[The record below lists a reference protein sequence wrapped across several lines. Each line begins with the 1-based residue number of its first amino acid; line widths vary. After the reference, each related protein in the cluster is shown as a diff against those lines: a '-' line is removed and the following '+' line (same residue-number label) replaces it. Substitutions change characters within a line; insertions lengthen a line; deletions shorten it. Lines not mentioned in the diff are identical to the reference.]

1 MPAPPAQLY
10 CLAVPPC
17 RTVAP
22 HGWNMPACPAPPCLA
37 CRLILEDEGA
47 RLALCGDKLPVGE
60 CVTGVVAAV
69 RGHVLPN
76 GDFEALDLCYAGLP
90 PQAPLPAVGEDK

>member
-1 MPAPPAQLY
+1 MP
-10 CLAVPPC
+10 
-17 RTVAP
+17 P
-22 HGWNMPACPAPPCLA
+22 HTCLA

-69 RGHVLPN
+69 RGYVLPN
-76 GDFEALDLCYAGLP
+76 GDFQALDLCYAGMP